1 MRISDW
7 SSDVC
12 SSDLPQ
18 YRYQENQP
26 PQLVGYQASN
36 MVQVR
41 FRKIEDSGRIIDAL
55 VAQGANQIN
64 GPSLSVDQADAALD
78 EARTAALAKARQRA
92 ELYAKAA
99 GLRVKRFISIS
110 EGGAVSPPMPHP
122 DDRMSMA
129 KIGRASC
136 RERVC
141 KYV

>member
-1 MRISDW
+1 MQT
-7 SSDVC
+7 SSVN
-12 SSDLPQ
+12 LQPQ

-78 EARTAALAKARQRA
+78 EARAAALAKARQRA
-92 ELYAKAA
+92 E
-99 GLRVKRFISIS
+99 
-110 EGGAVSPPMPHP
+110 
-122 DDRMSMA
+122 DRKST
-129 KIGRASC
+129 RLNSSH
-136 RERVC
+136 
-141 KYV
+141 

>member
-92 ELYAKAA
+92 GSEEHTSELQSLMRISYAVLWLK
-99 GLRVKRFISIS
+99 K
-110 EGGAVSPPMPHP
+110 
-122 DDRMSMA
+122 
-129 KIGRASC
+129 KQ
-136 RERVC
+136 
-141 KYV
+141 